1 MLGKENSTMR
11 RIAYGI
17 KEVTED
23 HGKEHFHQY
32 LDPEVRL

>member
-11 RIAYGI
+11 SIAYDI
-17 KEVTED
+17 NEVTED
-23 HGKEHFHQY
+23 HGKEHFHQD